1 VDDEKLLIMPT
12 VLGPNYSTE
21 WRGNPPHMLAPDI
34 PVWYRFLDAWKHQFI
49 TLYYDSLLGGPL
61 LTTDEDKDRMSR
73 MWRALTS
80 KRTDAIAELQDEMWI
95 IEVALFPEMRAVGQ
109 LITYDALWKEDPKID
124 KPVRKILVAQGID
137 SDVAT
142 GLLAVNVTLHLV

>member
-1 VDDEKLLIMPT
+1 
-12 VLGPNYSTE
+12 
-21 WRGNPPHMLAPDI
+21 MLAPDI